1 MTFLKNFSAEHKV
14 LVEERS
20 VDFVTGYTDNYIK
33 VYIEDKNKEPRSF
46 EDTFEEVMEKF
57 LDMKKKP
64 QRQLMKMLK
73 TLRSGKD
80 GASS

>member
-1 MTFLKNFSAEHKV
+1 MNKKEKKFYDFLEIVSRLEA
-14 LVEERS
+14 VEYCGLCKILC
-20 VDFVTGYTDNYIK
+20 VKIK
-33 VYIEDKNKEPRSF
+33 DKNKEPRSF

-73 TLRSGKD
+73 TLRSDKD

>member
-1 MTFLKNFSAEHKV
+1 MNKKEKKFYDFLEIVSRLEA
-14 LVEERS
+14 VEYCGLCKILC
-20 VDFVTGYTDNYIK
+20 VK
-33 VYIEDKNKEPRSF
+33 IEDKNKEPRSF